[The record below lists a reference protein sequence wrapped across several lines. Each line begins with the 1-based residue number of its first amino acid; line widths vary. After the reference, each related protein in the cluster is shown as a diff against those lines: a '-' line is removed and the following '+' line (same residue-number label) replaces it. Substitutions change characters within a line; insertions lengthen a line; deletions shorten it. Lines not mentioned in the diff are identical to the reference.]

1 MSAAPRAADRP
12 IKIGIPTAIARFKEF
27 KREAALQR
35 SSRTRRSDRADQQMR
50 SRVRWLISR
59 SEARGGVAK
68 GAHRP
73 SGFPHRPIDTKI
85 GERKISASSLHPFST
100 SRNRLP
106 AVVALRHIRVI
117 AGRIGTVV
125 PSLRGVGL
133 AVIVISIVRV
143 IAPPGISKRSAE
155 EKPVIVKSTVM
166 ESTIVKSIPVKPTS
180 VEAPVKPATVKSTKS
195 AAVEATAATVETSG
209 VGGIWLAERG
219 CAQQSRCDCQSP
231 SYPGPGSVF
240 V

>member
-1 MSAAPRAADRP
+1 
-12 IKIGIPTAIARFKEF
+12 
-27 KREAALQR
+27 
-35 SSRTRRSDRADQQMR
+35 MR

-68 GAHRP
+68 GARRP

-133 AVIVISIVRV
+133 AVIVISIVRI
-143 IAPPGISKRSAE
+143 IAPPGINEPSTE
-155 EKPVIVKSTVM
+155 EKPVVVKSAGV
-166 ESTIVKSIPVKPTS
+166 EPAIVKSIPVEPTT
-180 VEAPVKPATVKSTKS
+180 VEAPMKPATMKPATVKSTKS